1 MAQAYNVVVDP
12 NDPNRVIITA
22 TDDGNEMNTT
32 YSENAG
38 TGGSNESATTEIIND
53 GIGNNIT
60 WSTPVQDGTRGILGG
75 RGPGVFNRAVTMTR
89 PSTFL
94 SSSISAGEVTSIEGD
109 FSSFLNASVAN
120 PRTVQIGTSP
130 VQVFTYTGK
139 GAGDLSL
146 TGPSQTL
153 LAQANG
159 SVVTGYF
166 DAPSIGDNSTAVV
179 TIGGQDLTLTY
190 NQISL
195 QTICNDQNGAFNTAG
210 ASTTLTTTLLTENVT
225 SITVAD
231 TSNFTSAGLVNL
243 VSGSFTYTSKTSTQF
258 LNSEPQ
264 TVQANTS
271 GSAVTQAANSCSIT
285 SGVPIGGDTS
295 VITFLESSELPGNTT
310 TLSAIHDGTGT
321 ADDDWT
327 EFKLVID
334 GDLLVRGTV
343 VAEALI
349 VDGATLVPNPDG
361 NGELTVGQINADNI
375 NANQITTTKLAARAA
390 TFDKIDLNGQLNVD
404 TDGSGAIAWGKN
416 DAESISTPGLFMGNA
431 NATNPV
437 SRFIL
442 GNASSYIWFDG
453 DDLYVVGATETN
465 PNLEPECYSTGGTF
479 FYSIA
484 PNDTLLGI
492 EMSGAGGG
500 GGAVSGTATAGGNST
515 ITVQR
520 RTKSIANAIDEYETR
535 AGLMEG
541 GAAGAEGLTVATT
554 GGAGNEVQEIFVSTL
569 EGFLKEGNIQ
579 LVTTNSSGTI
589 LSTGNFDYESTND
602 VTNNAAELR
611 VSVDGR
617 QNGVNTLIV
626 SDVTGWPSTG
636 TVVFADGEEFPY
648 TSTNTDNGLNLHE
661 FRNNSTDGIK
671 LGVHTGSSAD
681 ITAEDLEDINRTR
694 SFVSATAQDVGTH
707 VLRTQIVPSSTTI
720 TGNDHMFT
728 IVGGA
733 AGTSGFTN
741 AAGDGQVG
749 GTFNANLQLG
759 DTISQEGKFRGDG
772 GTAGDFD
779 GTKDGGIGGRG
790 QGVNVNGETLDVS
803 DGGGGGAA
811 TSEGNNDGGTG
822 GGFGTY
828 VSIFGGGN
836 ILADGRY
843 TIVSATDRILVEV
856 GIGGNGAQDPTNG
869 DGGRGGDGLI
879 VITGF

>member
-12 NDPNRVIITA
+12 NDPNRIIITA

-109 FSSFLNASVAN
+109 FSSFLTASVAN

-130 VQVFTYTGK
+130 VQVFIYTGK

-153 LAQANG
+153 LEQANG
-159 SVVTGYF
+159 SAVTGYF

-327 EFKLVID
+327 EFELVID
-334 GDLLVRGTV
+334 GDLLVQGTV

-375 NANQITTTKLAARAA
+375 NANQITTAKLAAGAA
-390 TFDKIDLNGQLNVD
+390 TFDKIDLNGQLRVS
-404 TDGSGAIAWGKN
+404 TEGSGAISWGKN
-416 DAESISTPGLFMGNA
+416 DANDVNSVGLYLGNA
-431 NATNPV
+431 NATNPDP
-437 SRFIL
+437 RFVL
-442 GNASSYIWFDG
+442 GNSSSYIWFDG
-453 DDLYVVGATETN
+453 EDLYIVGATETT
-465 PNLEPECYSTGGTF
+465 PNLEPECYSTAGTF
-479 FYSIA
+479 FYTIA
-484 PNDTLLGI
+484 PNDVQLGL
-492 EMSGAGGG
+492 ELSGAGGG
-500 GGAVSGTATAGGNST
+500 GGAVNGTATAGGSST

-520 RTKSIANAIDEYETR
+520 RTRIIVDGVDEYETR

-541 GAAGAEGLTVATT
+541 GNFESEGLTVATT
-554 GGAGNEVQEIFVSTL
+554 SGSTQTEIFVSTL
-569 EGFLKEGNIQ
+569 EGFTREGNID
-579 LVTTNSSGTI
+579 LVTTSSGGSV
-589 LSTGNFDYESTND
+589 LDTGTFNYESTNN
-602 VTNNAAELR
+602 VPNNTAQLR
-611 VSVDGR
+611 VSIDGR
-617 QNGVNTLIV
+617 QNGINTLIV

-648 TSTNTDNGLNLHE
+648 TSTNTDSGINLHE
-661 FRNNSTDGIK
+661 FRNNSTDGIR
-671 LGVHTGSSAD
+671 LGVHTGAVDD

-694 SFVSATAQDVGTH
+694 SFVSVTAQDVGTH
-707 VLRTQIVPSSTTI
+707 VLRTQVVPSSTTI
-720 TGNDHMFT
+720 TGNDHVFT
-728 IVGGA
+728 TAGGA
-733 AGTSGFTN
+733 AGVSGFTDAN
-741 AAGDGQVG
+741 GDGQAG
-749 GTFNANLQLG
+749 GTFDARLQVG
-759 DTISQEGKFRGDG
+759 DLISQEGKFRGDG

-779 GTKDGGIGGRG
+779 GTKSGGIGGRG

-811 TSEGNNDGGTG
+811 TSEGDNDGGTG
-822 GGFGTY
+822 GGFGIY
-828 VSIFGGGN
+828 LSVHGSALG
-836 ILADGRY
+836 DGRY
-843 TIVSATDRILVEV
+843 TIVSATDRLQVVV
-856 GIGGNGAQDPTNG
+856 GLKGNGAQDPTNG
-869 DGGRGGDGLI
+869 DGGNGGDGL
-879 VITGF
+879 VLITGV